1 MHFEPFSLVRY
12 HIDGVRDYD
21 VVTDGDEIRAQKK
34 PSKQFRNGF
43 GHTPLSIE
51 RTFLGNAGGW

>member
-1 MHFEPFSLVRY
+1 LVRY

-21 VVTDGDEIRAQKK
+21 VVIDGDEIRAQKK

-51 RTFLGNAGGW
+51 RTFLGDAGGW